1 MKNKKVVVCGHVCI
15 DITPQFLPNQRA
27 KQIGELLRP
36 GKLLN
41 VGSATVSVGG
51 AVANTGLALLKF
63 GNEVILM
70 GKIADDSFGNIIE
83 QTFREYGAEKH
94 LIHAGNES
102 TSYSMVI
109 APPGIDR
116 MFLHHPGT
124 NDTFCYGDLDFEL
137 ISQAGHFHFGYPSAM
152 RNMYVN
158 EGSELLKIF
167 QKVKQLGLTT
177 SLDLSAVED
186 GSEASK
192 TDWAKLLERVIPYV
206 DFFVPSI
213 EELGYMMDR
222 PLYEEWNRRAGSS
235 DITMVLDVE
244 KDIKPLAD
252 RLIAWG
258 AKCVLIKCGAPGMY
272 LQTADAKV
280 MAQID
285 PQFYDW
291 GGLSVFEQSYVSDC
305 VLSGTGAGDTSIA
318 AFLKAAID
326 GYPVERCLQLA
337 AGTGASCVTAYDTL
351 SGLRSFEELI
361 HRIENGW
368 EKNSF

>member
-1 MKNKKVVVCGHVCI
+1 
-15 DITPQFLPNQRA
+15 
-27 KQIGELLRP
+27 
-36 GKLLN
+36 
-41 VGSATVSVGG
+41 
-51 AVANTGLALLKF
+51 
-63 GNEVILM
+63 
-70 GKIADDSFGNIIE
+70 
-83 QTFREYGAEKH
+83 
-94 LIHAGNES
+94 
-102 TSYSMVI
+102 
-109 APPGIDR
+109 
-116 MFLHHPGT
+116 
-124 NDTFCYGDLDFEL
+124 
-137 ISQAGHFHFGYPSAM
+137 
-152 RNMYVN
+152 
-158 EGSELLKIF
+158 
-167 QKVKQLGLTT
+167 
-177 SLDLSAVED
+177 
-186 GSEASK
+186 
-192 TDWAKLLERVIPYV
+192 
-206 DFFVPSI
+206 
-213 EELGYMMDR
+213 MDR

-291 GGLSVFEQSYVSDC
+291 GGLSVFEQSYVPDC